1 MRSKLH
7 TVPRT
12 PRQLF
17 PEARRII
24 EIIEIIET
32 IDIIEII
39 EIIEI
44 RVLAHLHQRRILHHQ
59 VPLIRFLQIHIP
71 TYLTSLFIYT
81 HAQLPIFLR

>member
-24 EIIEIIET
+24 EIIETIET
-32 IDIIEII
+32 IDII

-44 RVLAHLHQRRILHHQ
+44 RVLAHLHQRRIVHHQ
-59 VPLIRFLQIHIP
+59 VPLMRFLQIHIP

>member
-24 EIIEIIET
+24 EIIET
-32 IDIIEII
+32 IDIIEV
-39 EIIEI
+39 IEI
-44 RVLAHLHQRRILHHQ
+44 RVLAHLHQRRIIHHQ
-59 VPLIRFLQIHIP
+59 VPLMRFLQIHIP

-81 HAQLPIFLR
+81 HAQLPILLR